1 MSRFVE
7 LTGSRIHFDDVGRG
21 DAVLLLHGLGL
32 DLRTWDAQVPVL
44 AERYRVVRLDLHG
57 FGKSSPI
64 TGPYSHGELLGELL
78 GYLEI
83 ERAHVVG
90 LSYGGQIAAEFAQAY
105 PERARSLVLVDTDIS
120 GLPLKTLGPSL
131 SKIFGV
137 GKTDV
142 EAAKRLWLNH
152 EIFAAARE
160 QPLVFARLEQM
171 VSDYSGWIFA
181 HAGAGLERKPKPP
194 TAEVLQDL
202 RLPALVVVGQRDLPD
217 FQDMSDEVVK
227 RLPGAR
233 KVVLEGA
240 GHLCNM
246 EAPASFNRV
255 LLEFL
260 STVK

>member
-21 DAVLLLHGLGL
+21 DVVLLVHGLGL
-32 DLRTWDAQVPVL
+32 DLRMWDAQVPVL

-57 FGKSSPI
+57 FGKSSGI
-64 TGPYSHGELLGELL
+64 TGPYSHAELIGELL

-83 ERAHVVG
+83 ARAHVVG
-90 LSYGGQIAAEFAQAY
+90 LSYGGQIAAEFVQAY

-120 GLPLKTLGPSL
+120 GLPFKTLGPSL
-131 SKIFGV
+131 GKIFAV

-160 QPLVFARLEQM
+160 QPLVLARLEQM
-171 VSDYSGWIFA
+171 ISDYSGWIFA
-181 HAGAGLERKPKPP
+181 NAGAKLERKPKPP
-194 TAEVLQDL
+194 SAEVLQDL
-202 RLPALVVVGQRDLPD
+202 RLPALVVVGERDLLD
-217 FQDMSDEVVK
+217 FQDMADEVVK

-260 STVK
+260 STVR

>member
-1 MSRFVE
+1 MSRHVE
-7 LTGSRIHFDDVGRG
+7 LTDSRIYYDDVGRG
-21 DAVLLLHGLGL
+21 DVVLLLHGLGL
-32 DLRTWDAQVPVL
+32 DLRMWDAQVPVL

-57 FGKSSPI
+57 FGKSSRV
-64 TGPYSHGELLGELL
+64 TGPYSHSEIIGELL

-90 LSYGGQIAAEFAQAY
+90 LSYGGQLAAEFVQAY
-105 PERARSLVLVDTDIS
+105 PRRARSLVLVDTDIS
-120 GLPLKTLGPSL
+120 GLPLKRLGPSL
-131 SKIFGV
+131 AKIFDA

-142 EAAKRLWLNH
+142 EAAKRLWLSH

-160 QPLVFARLEQM
+160 QPSVLARLEQM
-171 VSDYSGWIFA
+171 IGDYSGWIFA
-181 HAGAGLERKPKPP
+181 NVGARFERKPKPP

-202 RLPALVVVGQRDLPD
+202 RLPALVVVGEHDLPD
-217 FQDMSDEVVK
+217 FQDMADEVVR

-246 EAPASFNRV
+246 EDPASFNRV

-260 STVK
+260 STAS